1 MMGYTMNDLIEALQI
16 CAKYETPEW
25 PTNCEHDIL
34 TICVDNTKF
43 SEEDIK
49 RLDELGFFV
58 GEGGGFASYR
68 FGSC

>member
-1 MMGYTMNDLIEALQI
+1 MVGYTMNDLIEALQI
-16 CAKYETPEW
+16 CAKYETPER
-25 PTNCEHDIL
+25 PTNCQHDEL
-34 TICVDNTKF
+34 TICVDDKKF

-58 GEGGGFASYR
+58 GEYGGFVSFK